1 MYSSL
6 NALLICSI
14 DATTNASSVDLDTS
28 PPTKD
33 AAKAVFIVVNA
44 ISVAYL
50 FLGSSMY
57 ALSSGDC
64 AKAFCTILPDVI
76 AAITAASLTSPP
88 RIKVE
93 ALAETTLFTESGKFL
108 NSGDTFNKEVVDA
121 ATPSSAPRSK
131 SCPMIADRVTPA
143 ATLPARLPAAT
154 TPAVGGPTIPP
165 DKPAVTLLLT

>member
-1 MYSSL
+1 
-6 NALLICSI
+6 
-14 DATTNASSVDLDTS
+14 
-28 PPTKD
+28 
-33 AAKAVFIVVNA
+33 
-44 ISVAYL
+44 
-50 FLGSSMY
+50 MY

-93 ALAETTLFTESGKFL
+93 ALAETTFFTVSGSALK
-108 NSGDTFNKEVVDA
+108 SEDMFNKEVVDA
-121 ATPSSAPRSK
+121 ATPSIAPRSK

-143 ATLPARLPAAT
+143 ATLPAVVPSPTAVAGAT
-154 TPAVGGPTIPP
+154 LP